1 MACLGNLTWSA
12 FSKMLPMYVSLRSGS
27 SNVVV
32 LNGTIAEVSDI
43 GKSLPLCAAN
53 ISMFGNGEVAN
64 RD

>member
-1 MACLGNLTWSA
+1 
-12 FSKMLPMYVSLRSGS
+12 
-27 SNVVV
+27 VV

-64 RD
+64 RDQLESGKIVNYYEAI

>member
-1 MACLGNLTWSA
+1 
-12 FSKMLPMYVSLRSGS
+12 
-27 SNVVV
+27 VV